1 MGLRE
6 FSGKGAGVGM
16 WLGCGFGVGEQ
27 PLDICCCLCDCA
39 HVTHWACCKLVAAAQ
54 TYANGCSLKSVL
66 PVPA

>member
-27 PLDICCCLCDCA
+27 LRDICCCF
-39 HVTHWACCKLVAAAQ
+39 
-54 TYANGCSLKSVL
+54 
-66 PVPA
+66 